1 MVENQ
6 NKALT
11 IDKFN
16 RYLESKGCRKTPE
29 RYAILDE
36 ILGIDGHFDVET
48 LCDSMAQSGYKV
60 SKTTIYNNLELL
72 EACGIVLR
80 HTFLAHTVYEKA
92 EGKAQHIHL
101 VCNVCGK
108 VKDVRDSDLIRYLNK
123 KKYSP
128 FNDERYSVTVYGICN
143 SCARK
148 TKKNK
153 SQQCMQESKPIK

>member
-60 SKTTIYNNLELL
+60 SKTTIYNTL
-72 EACGIVLR
+72 
-80 HTFLAHTVYEKA
+80 T
-92 EGKAQHIHL
+92 
-101 VCNVCGK
+101 
-108 VKDVRDSDLIRYLNK
+108 
-123 KKYSP
+123 
-128 FNDERYSVTVYGICN
+128 
-143 SCARK
+143 
-148 TKKNK
+148 
-153 SQQCMQESKPIK
+153 